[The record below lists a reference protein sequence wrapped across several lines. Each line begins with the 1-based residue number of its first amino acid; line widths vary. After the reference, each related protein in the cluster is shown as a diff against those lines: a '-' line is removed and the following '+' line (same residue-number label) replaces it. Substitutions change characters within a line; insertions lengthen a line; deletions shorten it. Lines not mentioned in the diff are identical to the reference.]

1 MSSKLGRHHL
11 MKIFNRLSKWSTI
24 IKSIIISVG
33 IYLAYFGISYTG
45 IQYPLNYVLIAG
57 VAFFLFIGLYAPQLM
72 GISKKGE
79 EPDLE
84 YIYLLTHMYSVSTSK
99 TANTNIVGSVSIKGL
114 YPKYAGFFRRIH
126 VLVKEYGY
134 DFPKAALIVSK
145 DVKKFK
151 FLNDFLKR
159 YAASVKVGEDTER
172 FIDVELRNNKNF
184 YEYLYSRIMDSARVL
199 LGVYSA
205 VMTSVIFVIA
215 NLLVLS
221 FIFGGSFF
229 IILVSFLA
237 SFASLGAVAFTIWV
251 GMPKEEVIIGGS
263 ERKKVFEVPYVITLA
278 SIAGL
283 LWFIVLYVFGFINL
297 DPYLLIIISGLILL
311 APGTYY
317 KMIDDYVK
325 KVDVDFPVFVR
336 MYANN
341 LSILPSPF
349 KALEPLIGVIFGK
362 IAMAANR
369 LYTLLGNNISFAVAL
384 KEFAKE
390 SKSELV
396 RRASTILGDAFKFG
410 ADMYKVGQTL
420 SDIALMIAR
429 NRRRRNQIYK
439 TFESS
444 VYALHMTNVLLISF
458 ITVLMNI
465 FSQALI
471 QIRTL
476 IPFYA
481 VPPYIVNYLGLGVA
495 VLLTFINAFALTAVS
510 GSSKHIFIYYTGLLL
525 LIGGV
530 SAYASV
536 MMVKYM
542 LQPLSTIINE
552 TMKPI
557 P

>member
-1 MSSKLGRHHL
+1 M
-11 MKIFNRLSKWSTI
+11 
-24 IKSIIISVG
+24 
-33 IYLAYFGISYTG
+33 
-45 IQYPLNYVLIAG
+45 
-57 VAFFLFIGLYAPQLM
+57 
-72 GISKKGE
+72 
-79 EPDLE
+79 
-84 YIYLLTHMYSVSTSK
+84 
-99 TANTNIVGSVSIKGL
+99 
-114 YPKYAGFFRRIH
+114 
-126 VLVKEYGY
+126 
-134 DFPKAALIVSK
+134 
-145 DVKKFK
+145 
-151 FLNDFLKR
+151 
-159 YAASVKVGEDTER
+159 
-172 FIDVELRNNKNF
+172 
-184 YEYLYSRIMDSARVL
+184 
-199 LGVYSA
+199 
-205 VMTSVIFVIA
+205 
-215 NLLVLS
+215 
-221 FIFGGSFF
+221 
-229 IILVSFLA
+229 
-237 SFASLGAVAFTIWV
+237 GAVAFTVWV
-251 GMPKEEVIIGGS
+251 GMPKEEVIVGGS
-263 ERKKVFEVPYVITLA
+263 ERKKVFELPYIVTLA

-283 LWFIVLYVFGFINL
+283 LWFIVLYIFGLVNL

-325 KVDVDFPVFVR
+325 KVDVDFPVFIR

-349 KALEPLIGVIFGK
+349 KALEPMIGVIFGK

-369 LYTLLGNNISFAVAL
+369 LYTLLGNNISFSVAL
-384 KEFAKE
+384 KEFARE

-481 VPPYIVNYLGLGVA
+481 VPPHVVNYLGLGVA

-542 LQPLSTIINE
+542 LQPLSSIINE